1 MMASRGGGT
10 KTRSSTPSMAEEL
23 ADALLD
29 TRLVE
34 SLAEALSPHI
44 KRLIDDH
51 VTSRFAELDKKINE
65 LKKSRDEQKQ
75 ETVELRKSCDALK
88 EENVRLYRQL
98 GEQATQLENLD
109 IYSRAD
115 NLIIKGL
122 PERSYAER
130 ASDGPSNC

>member
-10 KTRSSTPSMAEEL
+10 KTRSSIPSMAEEL

-51 VTSRFAELDKKINE
+51 ATSRFAELDKKINE

-88 EENVRLYRQL
+88 E
-98 GEQATQLENLD
+98 
-109 IYSRAD
+109 
-115 NLIIKGL
+115 
-122 PERSYAER
+122 
-130 ASDGPSNC
+130 